1 MQHPRVLKIK
11 QKFKLNKKFSFR
23 CVSEATVRKFV
34 KSLFSDKATAGQS
47 SGYIVKN
54 GETYLLEL
62 TNWINE
68 AIIKN
73 KLPDSLKL
81 SDATPA
87 YKKLDPNNKASYRLH
102 KIFSSV
108 YFRNGR
114 HSLTGFVILAQF
126 PWIFVK
132 HMTVYYMIYWLKK

>member
-1 MQHPRVLKIK
+1 MRHPRVLKVK
-11 QKFKLNKKFSFR
+11 QKFKINKTFSFR
-23 CVSEATVRKFV
+23 CVSEATVRKV
-34 KSLFSDKATAGQS
+34 AKSLSSDKATAGQS
-47 SGYIVKN
+47 SVYIVKN
-54 GETYLLEL
+54 GEIYLLEL

-81 SDATPA
+81 SDAAPA
-87 YKKLDPNNKASYRLH
+87 YKKLDHNNKASYRLH
-102 KIFSSV
+102 KILSSV

-114 HSLTGFVILAQF
+114 HSLNGFVILTQL

-132 HMTVYYMIYWLKK
+132 PFKDIVSSTN

>member
-34 KSLFSDKATAGQS
+34 KSLSSDKATAGQS
-47 SGYIVKN
+47 SVYIVKN

-87 YKKLDPNNKASYRLH
+87 YKNLTLIIKPVIDYIK
-102 KIFSSV
+102 
-108 YFRNGR
+108 YFLQSTSEMAGIAWLGLLYWHNF
-114 HSLTGFVILAQF
+114 HGFL
-126 PWIFVK
+126 
-132 HMTVYYMIYWLKK
+132 